1 MANKCFM
8 TFSIFIPE
16 QKKRY
21 EEPPAVLIYLGGLTA
36 TDENVRTKAAI
47 YEHAAKYNLAL
58 IFPDTSARGVQIEG

>member
-1 MANKCFM
+1 M

-16 QKKRY
+16 QQKRY